1 MRGRATL
8 AIVVSSDDM
17 IDASMTETVMSA
29 RRGPSISAVC
39 GAAPLKA
46 TPRLRRWGRSRRQA

>member
-17 IDASMTETVMSA
+17 MDANMTETVMSA
-29 RRGPSISAVC
+29 RRGPSIWFVR
-39 GAAPLKA
+39 AAALLNV
-46 TPRLRRWGRSRRQA
+46 TPCLRRREGSQR